1 MANRWSDKLTEE
13 TRAALENWV
22 VTPQGALHMKNI
34 NGRYGRILFEDLVAD
49 KLLIK
54 DKKSEAE
61 YLYASADEMIVAG
74 WAID

>member
-13 TRAALENWV
+13 TRAALKNGI
-22 VTPQGALHMKNI
+22 VTPQGVLHMKNI

-49 KLLIK
+49 KLLIR

-61 YLYASADEMIVAG
+61 YLYASVDELISVG

>member
-22 VTPQGALHMKNI
+22 VTPQGVLHMKNI

-49 KLLIK
+49 KLLIR

-61 YLYASADEMIVAG
+61 YLYASVDELISVG

>member
-13 TRAALENWV
+13 TRAALENGII
-22 VTPQGALHMKNI
+22 TPQGVLHMKNI

-49 KLLIK
+49 KLLIREK
-54 DKKSEAE
+54 RTEAE
-61 YLYASADEMIVAG
+61 YLYATADELISAG

>member
-22 VTPQGALHMKNI
+22 VTPQGVLHMKNI
-34 NGRYGRILFEDLVAD
+34 NGRYGRILFEDLVTD
-49 KLLIK
+49 NLLIR
-54 DKKSEAE
+54 DKKSASE
-61 YLYASADEMIVAG
+61 YFYASADEMIVAG